1 MTTKKHKLIL
11 LIAILQIA
19 ILAILYICESTRIK
33 NEKPKIIT
41 IEAESITIYN
51 EHPNYISLNIN
62 YKMRDIRNFKGH
74 EEYIKNLAY
83 GDIYVILKE
92 ENDLFVPDYLS
103 SKKPKMNSNQVM
115 LLGDYSAENRIYFP
129 YIDSIE
135 KDKSKVKSNYIPS
148 LHDKIRVQ
156 FKLYRGTHRSK
167 IVYVNGKNI
176 EEYFQFIN

>member
-1 MTTKKHKLIL
+1 M
-11 LIAILQIA
+11 
-19 ILAILYICESTRIK
+19 
-33 NEKPKIIT
+33 
-41 IEAESITIYN
+41 
-51 EHPNYISLNIN
+51 
-62 YKMRDIRNFKGH
+62 
-74 EEYIKNLAY
+74 
-83 GDIYVILKE
+83 ILKE

-156 FKLYRGTHRSK
+156 FKLYRGTQRSK
-167 IVYVNGKNI
+167 IVYINGKNI